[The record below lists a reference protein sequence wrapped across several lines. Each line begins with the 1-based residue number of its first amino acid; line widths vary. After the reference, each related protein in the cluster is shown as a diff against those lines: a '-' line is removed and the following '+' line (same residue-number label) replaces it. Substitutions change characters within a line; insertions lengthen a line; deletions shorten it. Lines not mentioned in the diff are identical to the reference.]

1 MQLRPLPARV
11 EDEDEDD
18 EVAVNADSD
27 AGDTAASVL
36 HPPSPTFIY
45 SDAVWRSPLRARRL
59 RAASLGNVAINDG
72 LVEYRNSLRRVPS
85 PPATLMRL
93 RSVKPL
99 PLSSANSR
107 TPRRARQAA
116 VQQDV
121 AAATDGEVDQLI
133 DTRLTLSPPRA
144 HIDDDSK
151 RSSNHSITPIH
162 TNLDT
167 TRDDGGDHDRIDSL
181 PSHLISSSSSATAHT
196 HEQQQQQQQQQQARD
211 DGRRGAPR
219 RVIDNASMLGIGR
232 KAVSSA
238 RRVWCS
244 TNARLKQTSLTLWHT
259 FGPITAV
266 LLLLA
271 LSLLTLAIKE
281 TLKNL
286 EALVRIVPLVVKGV
300 CAQAR
305 RSSVGVGVVIM
316 ERALVPSAMWVGDWF
331 RKGAPRRLLQE
342 FLAAAALGERDS
354 PQQHHDHDHHQQ
366 RLHRHVQHDDQEETS
381 ASKCLSVWSDVF
393 MNLVMQQPVPPPA
406 PETNEV
412 LRLIRRASQR
422 HPHCFTAQLLD
433 FVRGQPPSTTDPAN
447 AASANDPF
455 ASYFASRQPV
465 PFNLLAPTPLALPPL
480 V

>member
-181 PSHLISSSSSATAHT
+181 PSHLISSS
-196 HEQQQQQQQQQQARD
+196 
-211 DGRRGAPR
+211 
-219 RVIDNASMLGIGR
+219 I
-232 KAVSSA
+232 SSA
-238 RRVWCS
+238 RRVCRLAAFGSILVDARYQGDAQESRSAGQDRSACRQGCLRSSSTLFRRGGGGDHGASLGAERHVGGRLVPQRCS
-244 TNARLKQTSLTLWHT
+244 T
-259 FGPITAV
+259 
-266 LLLLA
+266 
-271 LSLLTLAIKE
+271 
-281 TLKNL
+281 
-286 EALVRIVPLVVKGV
+286 
-300 CAQAR
+300 
-305 RSSVGVGVVIM
+305 
-316 ERALVPSAMWVGDWF
+316 
-331 RKGAPRRLLQE
+331 
-342 FLAAAALGERDS
+342 
-354 PQQHHDHDHHQQ
+354 
-366 RLHRHVQHDDQEETS
+366 
-381 ASKCLSVWSDVF
+381 KCLSVWSDVF